1 MSGDNLM
8 GDHVDHDD
16 QVIDQR
22 GSSRM
27 SDLQK
32 VLAELLEYIGPDV
45 CDSFVAERVKEAS
58 RLAAEVINNPA
69 R

>member
-1 MSGDNLM
+1 M
-8 GDHVDHDD
+8 GNVTSDQDD

-45 CDSFVAERVKEAS
+45 CDSFVYERIRKAS